1 MCYSSLCL
9 SSAPAWDPVPQARAG
24 LFLIKGVAMQATKTL
39 DVIIIGGGIGGVI
52 SLYYAKRAGVKA
64 LVLEKEAAVGGLW
77 RQLPAWQDI
86 QIAPLDWTLG
96 DLPIAGADQQ
106 SILCNIQAWVD
117 RFDLAPFIKLQS
129 PVTKAAATEDG
140 WTIETPTNTYRSRFL
155 ICASGGHN
163 RPFIPPVE
171 RSAAD
176 VIEFH
181 SALLKDPGQLTGR
194 DVVVVGGGAS
204 AYDLLDLCFERRAR
218 RVMWAHRAVR
228 WMVPT
233 RKPKHQAGGIREL
246 ARQQMSDAGVEALNA
261 SMNLDLKARYD
272 KFGLND
278 ILPDHAFD
286 IRRDQLIPGRACMIS
301 HFSQIDRRRA
311 EVLSVQG
318 RTVTLSS
325 HDTVEADVIL
335 WGTGY
340 EMDLRFLDSPVLAGI
355 RHVNQ
360 LARRCGALFH
370 SLDMPRLFFLA
381 VILETTG
388 SAPWAYAHAARTIA
402 GHIRSAATLD
412 EAPLKYKINHYDLL
426 QFLAPHDPV
435 NYPADSWHRTYQDLA
450 LSWPDDRPMPVP

>member
-1 MCYSSLCL
+1 
-9 SSAPAWDPVPQARAG
+9 
-24 LFLIKGVAMQATKTL
+24 MQATETL
-39 DVIIIGGGIGGVI
+39 DVLIIGGGIGGVI
-52 SLYYAKRAGVKA
+52 GLYYARRAGLTA

-77 RQLPAWQDI
+77 RELPAWQDI

-96 DLPIAGADQQ
+96 DLPIAGADQA
-106 SILCNIQAWVD
+106 SIMCNIQAWVD
-117 RFDLAPFIKLQS
+117 RFDLAPHIKLQS
-129 PVTKAAATEDG
+129 RVTKATATAEG
-140 WTIETPTNTYRSRFL
+140 WTVETPTQTYRSRFL

-171 RSAAD
+171 RGTSGI
-176 VIEFH
+176 IELH
-181 SALLKDPGQLTGR
+181 SALLKDPSQLAGR

-204 AYDLLDLCFERRAR
+204 AYDLLDLCFEQRAR
-218 RVMWAHRAVR
+218 RVMWVHRALR

-246 ARQQMSDAGVEALNA
+246 ARQQMSGAGIDALNA
-261 SMNLDLKARYD
+261 SLNLDLRARYD

-286 IRRDQLIPGRACMIS
+286 IRQDQLIPGRARMIGN
-301 HFSQIDRRRA
+301 FNQIDRHRG

-318 RTVTLSS
+318 RSITLSDAAS
-325 HDTVEADVIL
+325 IEADVIL

-340 EMDLRFLDSPVLAGI
+340 EMDLRFLDSPALAGVK
-355 RHVNQ
+355 HVNQ
-360 LARRCGALFH
+360 LTRRCGALFR

-402 GHIRSAATLD
+402 GHIRGVAELD
-412 EAPLKYKINHYDLL
+412 EVKVTAKINHYDLVH
-426 QFLAPHDPV
+426 FLAQHDPV
-435 NYPADSWHRTYQDLA
+435 NYPADSWHGTYRELA
-450 LSWPDDRPMPVP
+450 LAWPDHRSMPIP